1 MAPFSA
7 FNVGFN
13 EMNQFV
19 QNARDTISGRNAD
32 DTEVPIMWAVSSA
45 VLCDLT

>member
-13 EMNQFV
+13 ELNQFV
-19 QNARDTISGRNAD
+19 QNARDIFSGRDAD
-32 DTEVPIMWAVSSA
+32 DTEVPI
-45 VLCDLT
+45 L